1 MSLSVSA
8 VADPATGRER
18 EILTVA
24 SAHLNTMG
32 VSVEWFSDIAD
43 TLGLTRPALYNY
55 FADRE
60 DLQFRCYLMACD
72 ELGQRFD
79 MAQASHEDPVD
90 ILTGFLAI
98 NLSAAPELAV
108 MSELAALRPEQ
119 RDAVTARQDGLV
131 ARIADEI
138 RRGIDAGRIRDLD
151 ACLLARTLLGL
162 ASWPSLLSRWGSP
175 TDRTLLARGVHSFL
189 LRGLAMR
196 PGEALPLPDR
206 LAPLAP
212 VRPDLFS
219 RADIS
224 AARRESV
231 LIAASAL
238 FNTRGI
244 GATRVDD
251 VAERLGLSKRIV
263 YHHVGQKQDLVDACV
278 ERAYRYSAALMS
290 AAEAFEGPRVQAL
303 TTAIRD
309 IVLANSDPAA
319 CIMVP
324 YVGYGQV
331 GAAERV
337 AVRDHVAR
345 MIEGYRTLIAA
356 GIAEGSVRPVDVEAA
371 LLALPGLFCWS
382 ANAPDQSAEGVTRR
396 ADLLASIA
404 ARGILA

>member
-1 MSLSVSA
+1 MSVSA

-79 MAQASHEDPVD
+79 VAQASHEDPVD
-90 ILTGFLAI
+90 VLTGFLAI

-119 RDAVTARQDGLV
+119 REAVTARQDGLV
-131 ARIADEI
+131 TRIAGEI
-138 RRGIDAGRIRDLD
+138 QRGIDGGRIRDLD
-151 ACLLARTLLGL
+151 SRLLARTLLGL

-175 TDRTLLARGVHSFL
+175 ADRTLLARGVQSFL
-189 LRGLAMR
+189 LRGLATR
-196 PGEALPLPDR
+196 PEDAVPLPQR

-278 ERAYRYSAALMS
+278 ERSYLYSAALMS

-331 GAAERV
+331 GAAEQA
-337 AVRDHVAR
+337 AVRGHVAR
-345 MIEGYRTLIAA
+345 MIEGYRALITA
-356 GIAEGSVRPVDVEAA
+356 GIAEGSIRSIDVEAA

-382 ANAPDQSAEGVTRR
+382 ANAPDQAAEDVARR
-396 ADLLASIA
+396 AELLASIA
-404 ARGILA
+404 AAGILA

>member
-1 MSLSVSA
+1 LSVSA
-8 VADPATGRER
+8 VADPARGRER

-72 ELGQRFD
+72 ELGQRFEV
-79 MAQASHEDPVD
+79 AQASHEDPVD
-90 ILTGFLAI
+90 VLTGFLAI

-108 MSELAALRPEQ
+108 MSEIAALRPDQ
-119 RDAVTARQDGLV
+119 RDEVVARQDALV
-131 ARIADEI
+131 TRIADVV

-151 ACLLARTLLGL
+151 AALLARTLLGM
-162 ASWPSLLSRWGSP
+162 ASWPALLSRWGAP
-175 TDRTLLARGVHSFL
+175 ADRTLLVRGMHSFL
-189 LRGLAMR
+189 LRGLASR
-196 PGEALPLPDR
+196 PADASPLPAR
-206 LAPLAP
+206 LAPLEP

-263 YHHVGQKQDLVDACV
+263 YHHVGQKQDLVDACI
-278 ERAYRYSAALMS
+278 ERSYRYSAELMA
-290 AAEAFEGPRVQAL
+290 AAEAFEGSRAQVLA
-303 TTAIRD
+303 TAIRD
-309 IVLANSDPAA
+309 IVLANSDPAV
-319 CIMVP
+319 CVMVP

-331 GAAERV
+331 SAGERTSV
-337 AVRDHVAR
+337 QGHVAD
-345 MIEGYRTLIAA
+345 MMDGYRSLIAA
-356 GIAEGSVRPVDVEAA
+356 GVAEGSLRSVDVEAA

-382 ANAPDQSAEGVTRR
+382 ANAPDQSPEAVTARAE
-396 ADLLASIA
+396 ALAGIA

>member
-1 MSLSVSA
+1 MA
-8 VADPATGRER
+8 GPATGRER
-18 EILTVA
+18 EILAVA

-79 MAQASHEDPVD
+79 MAQASHEDAVD

-119 RDAVTARQDGLV
+119 RDAVAARQDALV
-131 ARIADEI
+131 TRIADEI

-151 ACLLARTLLGL
+151 ARLLARTLLGL
-162 ASWPSLLSRWGSP
+162 ASWPALLSRWGSP
-175 TDRTLLARGVHSFL
+175 ADRTLLARGIRSFL
-189 LRGLAMR
+189 LRGLATR
-196 PGEALPLPDR
+196 PEEAVPLPEP
-206 LAPLAP
+206 LAPLAR

-278 ERAYRYSAALMS
+278 ERAYGYSATLMS
-290 AAEAFEGPRVQAL
+290 AAEAFEGPRAQAL

-319 CIMVP
+319 CVMVP

-331 GAAERV
+331 GAAERA

-345 MIEGYRTLIAA
+345 MIDGYRTLIAA
-356 GIAEGSVRPVDVEAA
+356 GIAEGSVRPIDIEAA
-371 LLALPGLFCWS
+371 QLALPGLFCWS
-382 ANAPDQSAEGVTRR
+382 ANAPDQSAEEVARR
-396 ADLLASIA
+396 AELLASIA